1 MIKTPARPVTPTIKR
16 VSLTP
21 RTQKQPATSPATGVT
36 ITPLGGLGEVG
47 KNMMVIEDKGKI
59 LIIDMG
65 LRMPDEDMP
74 GIDYIIPNTIS
85 LKGREKDIVGILIT
99 HGHLDHIG
107 AIPYLVGKLGN
118 PPMFAAP
125 LAKGILAK
133 RQEDFTAQPKLKIT
147 PVEDAK
153 ILKIGPFSVE
163 PFRQNH
169 NINDNF
175 GYVVTTSQGNIVHTS
190 DFKFDDNPV
199 NDPPTDYERLKKIG
213 KSKILLLMSDSTN
226 AEQPDHS
233 LSEKVI
239 MENLD
244 EIFKQAKGRVIT
256 ATFGSLLNR
265 IQQIITLS
273 EKYGRRV
280 AIEGYSMKT
289 NVEIAKQLGYI
300 KAKKGTIL
308 ATKEVLKYPDEKITI
323 LSTGAQGEENAVLMR
338 IINKEHKLLRIQK
351 GDSIIFSSSVI
362 PGNERSVQFVKDQLY
377 RQQAT
382 VFHYKMMDI
391 HASGHAGQVELRKL
405 IGYLEPKFFMPI
417 HGQFSMMYTH
427 ADLAKEE
434 GVPEK
439 NIVVPENGNIINVSS
454 SQISI
459 DKKVVPSN
467 LIMVD
472 GLGVGDVGEIVLRDR
487 QNLAKDGMFVIIVVV
502 NRQKGTVQGS
512 PDIISRG
519 FIYLRES
526 KDLLRDV
533 RRRVVGVVN
542 KASEK
547 EGAVNWV
554 NVRDQVKK
562 EVATFLQKKFNRHPM
577 VLPVIIEV

>member
-1 MIKTPARPVTPTIKR
+1 MAKPQTQQVNPSH
-16 VSLTP
+16 SL
-21 RTQKQPATSPATGVT
+21 KESGKGKVK
-36 ITPLGGLGEVG
+36 IIPLGGLGEVG
-47 KNMMVIEDKGKI
+47 KNMMVIEDQGKI

-74 GIDYIIPNTIS
+74 GIDYIIPNIVS
-85 LKGREKDIVGILIT
+85 LRGRERDIVGILIT

-118 PPMFAAP
+118 PPMFVAP
-125 LAKGILAK
+125 LAKGILLK
-133 RQEDFTAQPKLKIT
+133 RQEDFSRQPKLKIS
-147 PVEDAK
+147 PIEDGK
-153 ILKIGPFSVE
+153 ILRLGPFTIE

-175 GYVVTTSQGNIVHTS
+175 GFVISTSAGNIVHTS
-190 DFKFDDNPV
+190 DFKFDDSPV
-199 NDPPTDYERLKKIG
+199 NDPPTDYNRFKRIG
-213 KSKILLLMSDSTN
+213 RDKVLLLMSDSTN
-226 AEQPDHS
+226 AEQPNHS

-244 EIFKQAKGRVIT
+244 EIFKQAKGRIIT

-265 IQQIITLS
+265 IQQVITLS

-300 KAKKGTIL
+300 KAHKGTL
-308 ATKEVLKYPDEKITI
+308 LSTKEVLKYPDNKITI

-338 IINKEHKLLRIQK
+338 VINKEHKLLRIQR

-362 PGNERSVQFVKDQLY
+362 PGNERTVQFVKDQLY
-377 RQQAT
+377 RQGAN

-391 HASGHAGQVELRKL
+391 HASGHANAEELKELVRY
-405 IGYLEPKFFMPI
+405 IRPKFFMPI

-434 GVPEK
+434 GIPEK
-439 NIVVPENGNIINVSS
+439 NIVIPENGNIINLTK
-454 SQISI
+454 SQIFI
-459 DKKVVPSN
+459 DKKSVPSN

-502 NRQKGTVQGS
+502 DREKGTVRGS

-542 KASEK
+542 KASQTG
-547 EGAVNWV
+547 GAVNWV
-554 NVRDQVKK
+554 HVRDSVKK
-562 EVATFLQKKFNRHPM
+562 EVSDFLRKKLDRHPM

>member
-1 MIKTPARPVTPTIKR
+1 MVKA
-16 VSLTP
+16 
-21 RTQKQPATSPATGVT
+21 QKQPVT

-47 KNMMVIEDKGKI
+47 KNMMVIEDQGKI
-59 LIIDMG
+59 LIVDMG

-85 LKGREKDIVGILIT
+85 LRGREKDVVGVLIT

-118 PPMFAAP
+118 PPVYAAP
-125 LAKGILAK
+125 LAKGIILK
-133 RQEDFTAQPKLKIT
+133 RQEDFPRLPKLKMSII
-147 PVEDAK
+147 EDAK
-153 ILKIGPFSVE
+153 KFKVGPFTVE

-175 GYVVTTSQGNIVHTS
+175 GYVITTSAGNLVHTS

-199 NDPPTDYERLKKIG
+199 NDPPTDYNRLKKIG
-213 KSKILLLMSDSTN
+213 KSKVLLLMSDSTN

-239 MENLD
+239 MENLE
-244 EIFKQAKGRVIT
+244 EIFKQAKARIIT

-273 EKYGRRV
+273 EKYGRKV

-289 NVEIAKQLGYI
+289 NVEIAKRLGYI
-300 KAKKGTIL
+300 KAKSGTL
-308 ATKEVLKYPDEKITI
+308 LTTKEVLKYPDEKITI

-338 IINKEHKLLRIQK
+338 IVNREHKLLRIQR

-362 PGNERSVQFVKDQLY
+362 PGNERTVQFVKDNLY
-377 RQQAT
+377 RQGAN

-391 HASGHAGQVELRKL
+391 HASGHANEEELKEIIDL
-405 IGYLEPKFFMPI
+405 LKPKFFMPI
-417 HGQFSMMYTH
+417 HGQFSMMYHHT
-427 ADLAKEE
+427 DLAEKQ
-434 GVPEK
+434 GIPAK
-439 NIVVPENGNIINVSS
+439 NIVTPENGNIVNLTGTSIG
-454 SQISI
+454 I
-459 DKKVVPSN
+459 DKKTVPSN

-487 QNLAKDGMFVIIVVV
+487 QNLAKDGMFVIITVVD
-502 NRQKGTVQGS
+502 RQKGVVRGS

-533 RRRVVGVVN
+533 RRRIVGVVN
-542 KASEK
+542 KASQT

-562 EVATFLQKKFNRHPM
+562 EVSDFLQKKTNRRPM

>member
-1 MIKTPARPVTPTIKR
+1 MTKPQTQPIKI
-16 VSLTP
+16 
-21 RTQKQPATSPATGVT
+21 
-36 ITPLGGLGEVG
+36 IPLGGLGEVG
-47 KNMMVIEDKGKI
+47 KNMMVIEDQGKI

-65 LRMPDEDMP
+65 LRMPEEDMP
-74 GIDYIIPNTIS
+74 GIDYIIPNIIS
-85 LKGREKDIVGILIT
+85 LRGREKDIVGILIT

-118 PPMFAAP
+118 PPMFVAP
-125 LAKGILAK
+125 LAKGILLK
-133 RQEDFTAQPKLKIT
+133 RQEDFSRQPKLKIS
-147 PVEDAK
+147 PIEDGK
-153 ILKIGPFSVE
+153 ILRLGPFKIE

-175 GYVVTTSQGNIVHTS
+175 GFVIETSQGNIVHSS
-190 DFKFDDNPV
+190 DFKFDDSPV
-199 NDPPTDYERLKKIG
+199 NDPPTDYNRFKKIG
-213 KSKILLLMSDSTN
+213 RNKVLLLMSDSTN
-226 AEQPDHS
+226 AEQPNHS

-244 EIFKQAKGRVIT
+244 EIFKKAQGRIIT
-256 ATFGSLLNR
+256 ATFSSLLNR

-289 NVEIAKQLGYI
+289 NVEIAKRLGYI
-300 KAKKGTIL
+300 KARKGTL
-308 ATKEVLKYPDEKITI
+308 LTTKEVLKYPDNKITI

-338 IINKEHKLLRIQK
+338 IINKEHKVLKIQR
-351 GDSIIFSSSVI
+351 GDSVIFSSSVI
-362 PGNERSVQFVKDQLY
+362 PGNERTVQFVKDHLY
-377 RQQAT
+377 RQGAI

-391 HASGHAGQVELRKL
+391 HASGHANQEELKEL
-405 IGYLEPKFFMPI
+405 ISYLKPTFFMPI

-427 ADLAKEE
+427 ADLAREE
-434 GVPEK
+434 GIPEK
-439 NIVVPENGNIINVSS
+439 NIVIPENGNIIHLTR

-459 DKKVVPSN
+459 DKKSVPAN

-502 NRQKGTVQGS
+502 DRQKGTVRGS

-542 KASEK
+542 KASQTG
-547 EGAVNWV
+547 GAVNWV
-554 NVRDQVKK
+554 HVRDQVKK
-562 EVATFLQKKFNRHPM
+562 EVSDFLQKKLDRHPM

>member
-1 MIKTPARPVTPTIKR
+1 MIQTQTRQVVPTIKR
-16 VSLTP
+16 VETAVQQH
-21 RTQKQPATSPATGVT
+21 TKQPATPGIK

-59 LIIDMG
+59 LIVDMG

-74 GIDYIIPNTIS
+74 GIDYIIPNIIS

-118 PPMFAAP
+118 PPMYASP
-125 LAKGILAK
+125 LAKGILSK
-133 RQEDFTAQPKLKIT
+133 RQEDFTAQPKLKIF

-175 GYVVTTSQGNIVHTS
+175 GFVITTSQGNIVHTS

-213 KSKILLLMSDSTN
+213 RSKILLLMSDSTN
-226 AEQPDHS
+226 AEQPNHS

-244 EIFKQAKGRVIT
+244 EIFKQAEGRIIT

-273 EKYGRRV
+273 EKHGRRV

-300 KAKKGTIL
+300 KAKSGTIL
-308 ATKEVLKYPDEKITI
+308 TTKELLTYPEEKITI

-338 IINKEHKLLRIQK
+338 VINKEHKLLRIHK
-351 GDSIIFSSSVI
+351 GDSVIFSSSVI
-362 PGNERSVQFVKDQLY
+362 PGNERTVQFVKDQLY

-391 HASGHAGQVELRKL
+391 HASGHAGQAELREI
-405 IGYLEPKFFMPI
+405 IGYIKPKFFMPI

-434 GVPEK
+434 GIPES
-439 NIVVPENGNIINVSS
+439 NIVVPENGNIVNLTS

-459 DKKVVPSN
+459 DKKTVPTN

-533 RRRVVGVVN
+533 RRRVVSVVN
-542 KASEK
+542 KASEA

-554 NVRDQVKK
+554 HVRDDIKK
-562 EVATFLQKKFNRHPM
+562 EVANFLQKKMNRHPM